1 MLQKHGWDR
10 VKPKLQKKNSF
21 GKYDSSGKVKQ
32 ICKTNLWKYEDI
44 GESSYCS
51 HNSKTSILGTP
62 RLLWWL
68 KLFG

>member
-32 ICKTNLWKYEDI
+32 ICKTNL
-44 GESSYCS
+44 
-51 HNSKTSILGTP
+51 
-62 RLLWWL
+62 
-68 KLFG
+68 